1 VNAIAQPAAE
11 TVAARA
17 ATLAAAYGETG
28 GVALLDAM
36 IRKEFAGGIALVSS
50 FGTEAAVLLHM
61 TAAVDPKTPVVFLDT
76 GKLFGETRRYRDELV
91 MRLRLKDVRIVT
103 PDAAELAKRDAD
115 GTLWFTNPD
124 ACCALRKVEP
134 LARALEGFAA
144 WINGRKRYQGDLR
157 SLIPTIEAAEGRVKI
172 NPLAQW
178 SRAEIEA
185 YFERHELPHHPLQA
199 DGFQSVGCIPCSERS
214 RPDEDARAGRWRGL
228 DKTECGIHL
237 PVPDRT
243 TEAA

>member
-1 VNAIAQPAAE
+1 
-11 TVAARA
+11 
-17 ATLAAAYGETG
+17 
-28 GVALLDAM
+28 
-36 IRKEFAGGIALVSS
+36 
-50 FGTEAAVLLHM
+50 
-61 TAAVDPKTPVVFLDT
+61 
-76 GKLFGETRRYRDELV
+76 
-91 MRLRLKDVRIVT
+91 
-103 PDAAELAKRDAD
+103 
-115 GTLWFTNPD
+115 
-124 ACCALRKVEP
+124 LRKVEP
-134 LARALEGFAA
+134 LARALAGFAA

-172 NPLAQW
+172 NPLAHW

-214 RPDEDARAGRWRGL
+214 RPGEAGRAGRWQGL

-237 PVPDRT
+237 PAAPRK